1 MKEKF
6 TILEAARLLGI
17 QEGSVKVAIY
27 NQRLKAK
34 KNGRYWVVLLSDL
47 EEYKNTRWQR
57 IFPPPKGEITVIDAE
72 RKYNI
77 SLQSIYHLMRSNQLS
92 FIKRGTNP
100 ISFRESDLIEIMA
113 QINSVKEA
121 RIRARKVKKQEQY
134 DRAFQRRRI
143 IA

>member
-57 IFPPPKGEITVIDAE
+57 IFPPPKGEITVIDADQW
-72 RKYNI
+72 RGQ
-77 SLQSIYHLMRSNQLS
+77 LQGQFQLHC
-92 FIKRGTNP
+92 
-100 ISFRESDLIEIMA
+100 IMDFY
-113 QINSVKEA
+113 QNGHVQSMG
-121 RIRARKVKKQEQY
+121 
-134 DRAFQRRRI
+134 
-143 IA
+143 